1 MIGNRSSDQTI
12 NAENR
17 ARVAK
22 MTTEEARKISGRAKA
37 VAEEA
42 RSILKQVKAL
52 PGAKEL
58 ELLVSKFEPL
68 PHGIVAAFDRSGC
81 PPGWAPFTDAAGR
94 VIVGEGQAVGL
105 TKRRYRDLGGEE
117 TQTLLID
124 QMPNHKHKVHAIEG
138 DYEPGARL
146 MHRWIEKPQKGHED
160 NPVVRTDDFR
170 YTEPTG
176 ESKSHNNMP
185 PYIALYFCKQD

>member
-1 MIGNRSSDQTI
+1 M
-12 NAENR
+12 
-17 ARVAK
+17 
-22 MTTEEARKISGRAKA
+22 
-37 VAEEA
+37 
-42 RSILKQVKAL
+42 
-52 PGAKEL
+52 
-58 ELLVSKFEPL
+58 
-68 PHGIVAAFDRSGC
+68 
-81 PPGWAPFTDAAGR
+81 
-94 VIVGEGQAVGL
+94 GL

-124 QMPNHKHKVHAIEG
+124 QMPNHKHKVHAIKG